1 MMDED
6 NGVTNRRN
14 RRKPGANKRKDER
27 RLLLDGEEADEQT
40 YLSVTSA
47 DIRSWFRNLSTGQRG
62 SRSRG
67 LPHPA
72 NYHHTDTF
80 S

>member
-1 MMDED
+1 M
-6 NGVTNRRN
+6 TNRRN
-14 RRKPGANKRKDER
+14 RRKPGANKRKDDR
-27 RLLLDGEEADEQT
+27 RLLLDGEEPDEQT

-47 DIRSWFRNLSTGQRG
+47 DIRTWFRNLSTGQRG

-67 LPHPA
+67 LPNPA
-72 NYHHTDTF
+72 HYHHTDTF